1 MKSLEFKVQLN
12 RDETAESKRLTDYAK
27 YIIKNQTLQMLEMK
41 TSEDVATYDDT
52 FTFRMKSGDIFYGEN
67 SFKDFFKILK
77 EQLKCDEFSYV
88 TSLTFKKM
96 DVTKDSRTWV
106 IKYTCVFTE
115 EQKHRRAVIHAEVT
129 NILVQYVLNRVSN
142 MNVRLINNGILYQQ
156 DPFDL
161 LLPDIAP
168 WYSRPLSAS
177 TFELSKEIQ
186 SGFRDYF
193 KNSHLI
199 YNLNIVKNTTD
210 FSKYVISFKMDV
222 LAYFAYESILEEC
235 EKLRHDE
242 NALSCV
248 TYSKPLYLMAKSIFD
263 FTFLSKTP
271 IDKTH
276 ESCLRALTANVE
288 AISNVAI
295 TQEGMLNFRIDGS
308 KVPKKRFAQ
317 LS

>member
-1 MKSLEFKVQLN
+1 MKSLEFKVELN
-12 RDETAESKRLTDYAK
+12 RDEKAESKRLVDYAK
-27 YIIKNQTLQMLEMK
+27 YIINNQMLQMLEMK

-52 FTFRMKSGDIFYGEN
+52 FTFRMKAGDIFYAEN

-77 EQLKCDEFSYV
+77 EQLKCDDFSYV

-106 IKYTCVFTE
+106 TNYTCVFTQ
-115 EQKHRRAVIHAEVT
+115 EQKQRRASIHAKVL
-129 NILVQYVLNRVSN
+129 NILVQYVLSRVN
-142 MNVRLINNGILYQQ
+142 DMNVRLINNGILYQQ

-161 LLPDIAP
+161 LLPQIAP
-168 WYSRPLSAS
+168 LYSRPLSAV

-210 FSKYVISFKMDV
+210 FSKYAISFKMDV
-222 LAYFAYESILEEC
+222 LAYFAYQCILEEC

-242 NALSCV
+242 NAISSF
-248 TYSKPLYLMAKSIFD
+248 TYSKPLRLMAKNIFD
-263 FTFLSKTP
+263 FTFLSKVP

-276 ESCLRALTANVE
+276 ENCLRSLLTNVD
-288 AISNVAI
+288 AISAVGI
-295 TQEGMLNFRIDGS
+295 SQEGMLIFTIDGS
-308 KVPKKRFAQ
+308 KVPKKRFA
-317 LS
+317 SS